1 MKRNQTVLTF
11 VLLGIAFM
19 LVISS
24 MTISGCSSGS
34 DNSKSQKMNTSKTAL
49 NDTKWMIQTLN
60 GSRVL
65 IPEGGKEVFI
75 TFSNDGKAIGS
86 SGCNTFNGKAEV
98 SGSSMK
104 LGPMATTRMMC
115 QDQMDTERDLL
126 AALNNTA
133 SYSISGNTL
142 SLMDAGKN
150 VLATFTGFKALGGPG
165 Q

>member
-1 MKRNQTVLTF
+1 MKRNQTAFTFFLLVTAFILTIF
-11 VLLGIAFM
+11 
-19 LVISS
+19 S

-75 TFSNDGKAIGS
+75 TFSNDGNANGS

-98 SGSSMK
+98 SGSAMK

-115 QDQMDTERDLL
+115 PDQMDTERDFL
-126 AALNNTA
+126 AALNNTV

-142 SLMDAGKN
+142 SIMDASKN

>member
-34 DNSKSQKMNTSKTAL
+34 DNSKSQEMNTSKTAL

-115 QDQMDTERDLL
+115 QDQMDTERDFL

>member
-1 MKRNQTVLTF
+1 MKRNQTAITF
-11 VLLGIAFM
+11 FLLGTAFM
-19 LVISS
+19 LTIFS
-24 MTISGCSSGS
+24 MTISGCSS
-34 DNSKSQKMNTSKTAL
+34 SKDTTKTQKMSTSKTAL
-49 NDTKWMIQTLN
+49 NGTKWMIQTLN

-75 TFSNDGKAIGS
+75 TFSSDGRASGS

-115 QDQMDTERDLL
+115 PEQMDTERDFL

-142 SLMDAGKN
+142 SIMDAGKK

>member
-34 DNSKSQKMNTSKTAL
+34 DNSKSQEMNTSKTAL

-115 QDQMDTERDLL
+115 PEQMDTERDFL